1 MVGDSVF
8 QVRANTRSF
17 ILLLRF
23 LSYIINIQ
31 IDLGKLYVELN
42 ISKVQNQNTALF
54 CFGWFWLVWFGFQD
68 RISLCSSGCPEPA
81 LWTTPA
87 SHPQKST
94 SFCLLSAHLKA
105 CVTPVWLEYCLIALA
120 MVEDKYF
127 ICFWHTWYSL
137 ELLPP
142 QCFPSESYGCYC
154 TIDLSK

>member
-8 QVRANTRSF
+8 QVRTNTRSF

-105 CVTPVWLEYCLIALA
+105 CVTTVWLEYCLIALA
-120 MVEDKYF
+120 MVEDK
-127 ICFWHTWYSL
+127 HTSYVSDTHDTALSYRLLSASL
-137 ELLPP
+137 
-142 QCFPSESYGCYC
+142 
-154 TIDLSK
+154 LSHMAVNAQLT